1 MVIVT
6 SYSSSESS
14 SMTIAFISLSSI
26 SIAPEELTGA
36 ERDERGGATGDARLA
51 MAEDA
56 ETED

>member
-14 SMTIAFISLSSI
+14 SMTIALLSLSSI
-26 SIAPEELTGA
+26 SIAPEGLTGA
-36 ERDERGGATGDARLA
+36 IRDETGGATGDARLA
-51 MAEDA
+51 MTEDA